1 MAHRG
6 VPHDSTLNY
15 VSSGASSSA
24 WTASG
29 VVNLPRDLSAVN
41 RQHWQ
46 HTNRKGVPLVY
57 RVALTFSPAITDAVD
72 SAGTTH
78 SEVMMQD
85 ANQIQAVRVITASQ
99 NWVMRNASVKT
110 HAAREN
116 MFRKSGVKKKERGAY
131 AKTIHYTW
139 DAAPGSFLSPYDG
152 DAAAFTG
159 GTWEFSKL
167 IYPDDASGAYINLID
182 SHATEESNLTFTA
195 VSLPQLYLSSRGQ
208 MEADTNTDVADQP
221 AAFSILRKLLAPSQ
235 QGIQDEVTD
244 EARDVQDNPPYDL
257 AEDGDTTEPVESA
270 RLFLGVASGLQ
281 QTCVVDVPF
290 GIFETKALN
299 LYLDDGQNVTN
310 GFTMKCEVIDVYE
323 MGEF

>member
-1 MAHRG
+1 MAHVG
-6 VPHDSTLNY
+6 LPHDSTLNY
-15 VSSGASSSA
+15 VSSGASSTT

-46 HTNRKGVPLVY
+46 HTNHRGVPFIY
-57 RVALTFSPAITDAVD
+57 TVALTFSPAITDAVD
-72 SAGTTH
+72 GGGTTF

-85 ANQIQAVRVITASQ
+85 TNQIQAIRVITAGQ
-99 NWVMRNASVKT
+99 NWVMRNGSVKA

-116 MFRKSGVKKKERGAY
+116 MFRKSGVKRKERGAY
-131 AKTIHYTW
+131 SHTIHYTW
-139 DAAPGSFLSPYDG
+139 DATPGSFLAPYDG

-182 SHATEESNLTFTA
+182 SHGTEETNVAFTA

-208 MEADTNTDVADQP
+208 QEADTNTDVADQP
-221 AAFSILRKLLAPSQ
+221 AQFSILRKLLAPSQ

-244 EARDVQDNPPYDL
+244 EARDIQDNPPYDL
-257 AEDGDTTEPVESA
+257 AEDGDTTEPIESA
-270 RLFLGVASGLQ
+270 RVFMGVASGLQ
-281 QTCVVDVPF
+281 QTVVVDVPF
-290 GIFETKALN
+290 GIFETKAIN

-310 GFTMKCEVIDVYE
+310 GFTMKCEVLDIYE
-323 MGEF
+323 MGEV